1 MSERLCLLLY
11 LCLSPSLRRALFN
24 LGRDDKIRT
33 KVYQHSTA
41 RVGAWLFPVFIFF
54 FLFLGCFSFFLRFL
68 LSPFFSFR
76 VISLPMPPT
85 RSQSFFF
92 LSRFP
97 FDPLHFAAAVK
108 TETTKTT

>member
-68 LSPFFSFR
+68 LSPLFSSR
-76 VISLPMPPT
+76 VISYPT
-85 RSQSFFF
+85 VAHAFPELF
-92 LSRFP
+92 LFRVFP
-97 FDPLHFAAAVK
+97 FDPLHFVAAVK